1 MTDPKTTPSAVPA
14 DELLSAIADLSGVS
28 QANARKVLRAFVD
41 VCGDVLF
48 RGDDVRIQGLGTFE
62 PRAVP
67 AREGVSLGKAW
78 SKPAGRKVV
87 FKPAK
92 ALRDRIA

>member
-1 MTDPKTTPSAVPA
+1 MTDPNTTPSVMPA
-14 DELLSAIADLSGVS
+14 DALLRRLSEHTGVTQADV
-28 QANARKVLRAFVD
+28 RKVLSALED
-41 VCGDVLF
+41 AAGDVLF
-48 RGDDVRIQGLGTFE
+48 AGEAVRLPGIGILE

>member
-1 MTDPKTTPSAVPA
+1 MNDPKMTVST
-14 DELLSAIADLSGVS
+14 DEVVRAIADLSGVS
-28 QANARKVLRAFVD
+28 QAGARKVLRGLVD
-41 VCGDVLF
+41 VCGDVFF

-62 PRAVP
+62 ARAVP

-78 SKPAGRKVV
+78 SKPAHRKVV